1 MAWSGRSICFK
12 TSLKK
17 GSQMTLV
24 RLIHWNA
31 EEAEESAKRLQ
42 AVGYEVV
49 HALMDPAGL
58 REMREKPPDA
68 IVIDLSRLPSQG
80 RDFGMSIRKY
90 KSTRVVPLVFVDG
103 DPEKV
108 KKVKTVLPDATYT
121 NWDKIQSA
129 LENTIANPPSDPVTP
144 ESVFDVYK
152 GTPLQKKLG
161 LKPDSVIALL
171 GAPVGFDE
179 TLGKLPKGVTV
190 RRQARG
196 HVDLALW
203 FVRSET
209 DLKKR
214 IEKMAAFIGEGYLW
228 IVWPK
233 KASKIKTDLSQ
244 VVVRKVGLDSGMV
257 DFKICSVDETW
268 SGLCFTHR
276 KGN

>member
-1 MAWSGRSICFK
+1 MP
-12 TSLKK
+12 
-17 GSQMTLV
+17 LV

-31 EEAEESAKRLQ
+31 EEAEERAKKLQ
-42 AVGYEVV
+42 AVGCEVV

-58 REMREKPPDA
+58 REMREDPPDA

-90 KSTRVVPLVFVDG
+90 KSTRYVPLVFVDG
-103 DPEKV
+103 NPEKV

-121 NWDKIQSA
+121 NWDEIRAA
-129 LENTIANPPSDPVTP
+129 LNGAIANPPSDPVTP

-161 LKPDSVIALL
+161 LKPDSVVALL
-171 GAPVGFDE
+171 GAPDGFE
-179 TLGKLPKGVTV
+179 GTLGKLPKGVTV
-190 RRQARG
+190 RRRARG

-203 FVRSET
+203 FVRSEA
-209 DLKKR
+209 DLRKR
-214 IEKMAAFIGEGYLW
+214 IEKIGAFIGEGYLW

-244 VVVRKVGLDSGMV
+244 VVVRKAGLDSGLV
-257 DFKICSVDETW
+257 DFKICSVDTTW
-268 SGLCFTHR
+268 SGLCFTRR
-276 KGN
+276 KRS

>member
-1 MAWSGRSICFK
+1 MP
-12 TSLKK
+12 T
-17 GSQMTLV
+17 V

-31 EEAEESAKRLQ
+31 EEAEDRAKRLQ

-58 REMREKPPDA
+58 REMRQNPPDA

-80 RDFGMSIRKY
+80 RDFGMNIRKY
-90 KSTRVVPLVFVDG
+90 KATRHIPLVFVDG
-103 DPEKV
+103 DREKV
-108 KKVKTVLPDATYT
+108 KRIKKALPDATYT
-121 NWDKIQSA
+121 DWDGIRDSLESA
-129 LENTIANPPSDPVTP
+129 IANPPSDPVTP

-161 LKPDSVIALL
+161 LKPNSVVALL
-171 GAPVGFDE
+171 GAPDGFNE

-196 HVDLALW
+196 QVDLTLW
-203 FVRSET
+203 FVRST
-209 DLKKR
+209 RDLEKR
-214 IEKMAAFIGEGYLW
+214 IEKIAAFIGEGYLW

-244 VVVRKVGLDSGMV
+244 VVVRKVGLDSGLV
-257 DFKICSVDETW
+257 DFKICSVDSTW
-268 SGLCFTHR
+268 SGLCFTRR
-276 KGN
+276 KGSQDLCS